1 MHDSDQA
8 LPDYLGSR
16 QSALGLLL
24 AFLGAGILV
33 ALMVVTP
40 QMLGEPGGARW
51 KPWILGIGLWSV
63 IAAFIGLRLRRSGP
77 SAMLV
82 GLGSL
87 WLAPALVAG
96 AWAVVS
102 T

>member
-40 QMLGEPGGARW
+40 QMLGEPGGMRW
-51 KPWILGIGLWSV
+51 KPWILAIGLWGV
-63 IAAFIGLRLRRSGP
+63 VAAFVGLRLRRSEP
-77 SAMLV
+77 SSMLV
-82 GLGSL
+82 ALGGL

-96 AWAVVS
+96 GWAVFS